1 MGTCLNLFRRLSSTA
16 AQVLRRWLRAR
27 PRRPA
32 TLNETSDRT
41 TAQHIASMSTN
52 GSPTPPPIQVSRLG
66 ITADSPFPSD
76 LPFAAALRLLME
88 DRDYRSIRIGIDP
101 ASFYSEV
108 PIELHDFVDEIT
120 YCFVV
125 NEGAP
130 FLAYEVHNRQGGVY
144 REVAYDGQVL
154 REWWIHEVLIG
165 VPNELEVLRER
176 SARMAVTLGRPT

>member
-1 MGTCLNLFRRLSSTA
+1 
-16 AQVLRRWLRAR
+16 
-27 PRRPA
+27 
-32 TLNETSDRT
+32 
-41 TAQHIASMSTN
+41 MSAN